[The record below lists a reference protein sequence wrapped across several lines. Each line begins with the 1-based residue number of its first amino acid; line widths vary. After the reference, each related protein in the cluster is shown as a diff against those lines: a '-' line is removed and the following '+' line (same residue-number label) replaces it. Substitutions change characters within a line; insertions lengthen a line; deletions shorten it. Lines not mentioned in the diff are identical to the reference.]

1 MLCVRLKCDDM
12 MTTPDESPILNDS
25 LPADESDAADLSD
38 ADLLRLLQAGATSA
52 AAEIYERYAQRLL
65 RLANKNSSEQLAV
78 RVAPEDIVQSVFRTF
93 FRRATEGHYE
103 LPDGDELWKLFL
115 VISLNKMRKKAIFHS
130 AAKRDMGRTQSIG
143 NSQLSGPE
151 SPSDVLR
158 MTVDEMISIL
168 PEEHQG
174 IIRDRIQGYEI
185 TEISERN
192 QVSRRTTERILQA
205 FRGRLLEE
213 LSE

>member
-1 MLCVRLKCDDM
+1 MNE
-12 MTTPDESPILNDS
+12 TQISPIDDDDS
-25 LPADESDAADLSD
+25 SDLSD
-38 ADLLRLLQAGATSA
+38 ADLLRLLQAGESSA
-52 AAEIYERYAQRLL
+52 AVEIYERYAQRLL

-115 VISLNKMRKKAIFHS
+115 VISLNKMRKKAVFHS
-130 AAKRDMGRTQSIG
+130 AAKRDMSRTQSIG

-151 SPSDVLR
+151 TPSDVLR
-158 MTVDEMISIL
+158 ITVDEMISTL
-168 PEEHQG
+168 PAEQQG

-185 TEISERN
+185 TEIADRN
-192 QVSRRTTERILQA
+192 SVSRRTTERVLQT
-205 FRGRLLEE
+205 FRSRLLEE

>member
-1 MLCVRLKCDDM
+1 MNDDI
-12 MTTPDESPILNDS
+12 T
-25 LPADESDAADLSD
+25 PADDNEAADLSD
-38 ADLLRLLQAGATSA
+38 SDLLRLLQAGESSA
-52 AAEIYERYAQRLL
+52 AVEIYERYAQRLL

-130 AAKRDMGRTQSIG
+130 AAKRDMARTQTIG
-143 NSQLSGPE
+143 KSQLSGPE
-151 SPSDVLR
+151 TPSDILR
-158 MTVDEMISIL
+158 MTIDEMISSL

-174 IIRDRIQGYEI
+174 LIRDRIEGYEI

-192 QVSRRTTERILQA
+192 HVSRRTTERILQA

>member
-1 MLCVRLKCDDM
+1 MNDTPIPPIDD
-12 MTTPDESPILNDS
+12 DS
-25 LPADESDAADLSD
+25 SDLSD
-38 ADLLRLLQAGATSA
+38 ADLLRLLQAGESSA
-52 AAEIYERYAQRLL
+52 AVEIYERYAQRLW

-115 VISLNKMRKKAIFHS
+115 VISLNKMRKKAVFHS
-130 AAKRDMGRTQSIG
+130 AAKRDMSRTQSIG

-151 SPSDVLR
+151 TPSDVLR
-158 MTVDEMISIL
+158 MTVDEMISTL
-168 PEEHQG
+168 PAEQQG
-174 IIRDRIQGYEI
+174 IVRDRIHGYEI
-185 TEISERN
+185 TEIAERN
-192 QVSRRTTERILQA
+192 SVSRRTTERVLQT
-205 FRGRLLEE
+205 FRSRLLEE

>member
-1 MLCVRLKCDDM
+1 MNE
-12 MTTPDESPILNDS
+12 TQISPINDDDS
-25 LPADESDAADLSD
+25 SDLSD
-38 ADLLRLLQAGATSA
+38 ADLLRLLQAGESSA
-52 AAEIYERYAQRLL
+52 AVEIYERYAQRLL

-115 VISLNKMRKKAIFHS
+115 VISLNKMRKKAVFHS
-130 AAKRDMGRTQSIG
+130 AAKRDMSRTQSLG

-151 SPSDVLR
+151 TPSDVLR
-158 MTVDEMISIL
+158 MTVDEMISTL
-168 PEEHQG
+168 PAEQQG

-185 TEISERN
+185 TEIADRN
-192 QVSRRTTERILQA
+192 SVSRRTTERVLQT
-205 FRGRLLEE
+205 FRSRLLEE

>member
-1 MLCVRLKCDDM
+1 MSDVQNNSIEDD
-12 MTTPDESPILNDS
+12 SS
-25 LPADESDAADLSD
+25 DLSD
-38 ADLLRLLQAGATSA
+38 ADLLRLLQAGESSA
-52 AAEIYERYAQRLL
+52 AVEIYERYAQRLL

-115 VISLNKMRKKAIFHS
+115 VISLNKMRKKATFHS
-130 AAKRDMGRTQSIG
+130 AAKRDVGRTQRLG

-151 SPSDVLR
+151 SPSDILR

-168 PEEHQG
+168 PAEQQG

-185 TEISERN
+185 TEIAERN
-192 QVSRRTTERILQA
+192 SISRRTTERVLQT
-205 FRGRLLEE
+205 FRSRLLEE